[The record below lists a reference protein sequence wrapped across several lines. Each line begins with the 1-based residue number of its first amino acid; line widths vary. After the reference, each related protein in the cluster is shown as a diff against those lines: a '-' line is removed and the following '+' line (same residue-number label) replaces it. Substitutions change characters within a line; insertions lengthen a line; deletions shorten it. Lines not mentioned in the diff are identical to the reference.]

1 MNLLVLVHRIPY
13 PPNKGDKIR
22 SWNEVRHLSERH
34 RVHLG
39 CLVDQE
45 EDGSHVET
53 LRARVA
59 SLEAVPLSPRRAR
72 LASLTAIAGTKPLSV
87 RYFASTRLRAWVA
100 DTLRREAI
108 DAVLVFSSQ
117 MAEYV
122 MDVDL
127 PRVMD
132 FCDVDSEKWRE
143 YASRAPRLVRPVY
156 ALEARRLAAYE
167 RAILERFDASVLVT
181 ARERALWSHLP
192 ADLQSRVHVI
202 PNGVDLKYFAPG
214 ALRPSPPPDPH
225 ALVFTGAMD
234 YYANVDAVTFFAHEV
249 LPRVRQSVPQAR
261 FLIVGNRPTPAVQ
274 RLAQLPGVVVTGFVE
289 DTRVYYAG
297 AAACVVPL
305 RIARGIQNKV
315 LEAMAMGRPVVV
327 SPAAGA
333 SLGARS
339 GREVVIAEGAEDFAA
354 QVVGLLRD
362 PARAEAV
369 GAAARR
375 FVERKYVWERAM
387 TRLESLLEDAVA
399 RRRGGRRTTAVAVEE
414 HTRIAVGTSHV

>member
-22 SWNEVRHLSERH
+22 SWNEVRHLSARH

-39 CLVDQE
+39 CFVDQR
-45 EDGSHVET
+45 EDWAHVET

-59 SLEAVPLSPRRAR
+59 SLEAVPLDPRRAR
-72 LASLTAIAGTKPLSV
+72 LASLTALAGNQPLSV
-87 RYFASTRLRAWVA
+87 RYFASQRLQAWVNE
-100 DTLRREAI
+100 TVRRESM

-117 MAEYV
+117 MAPYV
-122 MDVDL
+122 MDLDR

-143 YASRAPRLVRPVY
+143 YAGRAPRILRPIY
-156 ALEARRLAAYE
+156 ALEAARLATFE
-167 RAILERFDASVLVT
+167 RAVLERFDAGILVT
-181 ARERALWSHLP
+181 ARERALWAHLP
-192 ADLQSRVHVI
+192 AALQARVHVI
-202 PNGVDLKYFAPG
+202 PNGVDLTYFAPG
-214 ALRPSPPPDPH
+214 ALRPSPPPDPF

-234 YYANVDAVTFFAHEV
+234 YWANVDAVTHFAREV
-249 LPRVRQSVPQAR
+249 LPRVQQEIPPAR
-261 FLIVGNRPTPAVQ
+261 FYIVGNRPVPAVQ
-274 RLAQLPGVVVTGFVE
+274 RLAQLPGVVVTGFVD
-289 DTRVYYAG
+289 DTRAYYAR

-333 SLGARS
+333 SLGARA
-339 GREVVIAEGAEDFAA
+339 GREVLVADGAEAFAER
-354 QVVGLLRD
+354 VVELLRD

-375 FVERKYVWERAM
+375 FVEREYVWDQSM
-387 TRLESLLEDAVA
+387 TRLESLLVDAVA
-399 RRRGGRRTTAVAVEE
+399 RRQGGTRPVAVEATAE
-414 HTRIAVGTSHV
+414 TAIAVGTAHA